1 MPSHKSSMNEYS
13 TIIGA
18 ISIIV
23 IVIFLVLVRN
33 DLPNY
38 GDWSLITTY
47 LIASLPYI
55 FLLFIGFA
63 VIVKLKGV
71 FIVIGSGVI
80 GISFALLIGQL
91 NDEGLIDVTK
101 SIGQLFGGINAVMA
115 IIIMLSLVFGSI
127 LYAYKR

>member
-1 MPSHKSSMNEYS
+1 MNEYS

-18 ISIIV
+18 ISIII